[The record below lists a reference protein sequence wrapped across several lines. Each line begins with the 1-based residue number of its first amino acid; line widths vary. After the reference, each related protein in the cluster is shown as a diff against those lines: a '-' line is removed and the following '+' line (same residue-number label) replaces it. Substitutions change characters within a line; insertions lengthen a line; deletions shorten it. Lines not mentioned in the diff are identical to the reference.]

1 MNCLANHIAS
11 LLTIKSIVL
20 LLGTQSSTNL
30 VSDILE
36 SQNID
41 HMVIYVAGTR
51 KQREVSELLEQASYS
66 TSVCMPSRIEVLPLS
81 ELDPATT
88 PVSGD
93 FSLVYDGL
101 DDIAL
106 LYKLVDWKPVDL
118 CGAQVGTS
126 TSTFSVWEAYRQVTR
141 SFYLVTWGA
150 HCRHEVLTR
159 DDQSKD
165 DIELSVIFPMYN
177 IAKYLP
183 QCIQTVTAW
192 KASYIEFLFVDD
204 GSPDNSAAIVEDAA
218 KNDPRIKL
226 LQKPNGGCASA
237 RQYGLD
243 RAKGR
248 YIGFIDPDDYIDP
261 SMFRKLL
268 RRAMEGT
275 YEISFCGYKELYEET
290 QTTCEIRDAVNA
302 PYCNGTTNPAEV
314 RLLSAYLRVAIW
326 RGIYL
331 ADMLRRGKISFYTD
345 LRRFDD
351 LPFKFQVYS
360 TAKSVVSVPEY
371 LYYYRMAR
379 PGQDVA
385 ANDER
390 LYVHFRIFKY
400 LDEYVNKQKDKDV
413 IDLLQVVKLHT
424 HAWALTKLLP
434 QYQKEYLKQAKKD
447 LLSNMTF
454 KECCLVYRKGVAR
467 KDKVWFLSIMKT
479 SRWFVE
485 KLKAR
490 ELRSSGK

>member
-20 LLGTQSSTNL
+20 LLGTQGSVNL

-36 SQNID
+36 SQNVD

-51 KQREVSELLEQASYS
+51 KQREVSEILERASYS
-66 TSVCMPSRIEVLPLS
+66 ASVCMPSQIEVLPLS
-81 ELDPATT
+81 ELDPAAA
-88 PVSGD
+88 PVSGE
-93 FSLVYDGL
+93 FSLMYDGL
-101 DDIAL
+101 DDVEL
-106 LYKLVDWKPVDL
+106 LYKLVNWKPVDL
-118 CGAQVGTS
+118 CGAQSGTS
-126 TSTFSVWEAYRQVTR
+126 ISTFAVWEAYRQVTR
-141 SFYLVTWGA
+141 SFYLVTWSE
-150 HCRHEVLTR
+150 HRRHEVLAR

-192 KASYIEFLFVDD
+192 KAPYIEFLFVDD
-204 GSPDNSAAIVEDAA
+204 GSPDNSAAIVEEAA
-218 KNDPRIKL
+218 KSDARIKL

-237 RQYGLD
+237 RQYGLE

-302 PYCNGTTNPAEV
+302 PYCNGTTNPEEV
-314 RLLSAYLRVAIW
+314 RFLSAYLRVAIW

-390 LYVHFRIFKY
+390 LYVHFQIFKY
-400 LDEYVNKQKDKDV
+400 LDEYVNKQKDKDI

-424 HAWALTKLLP
+424 HSWALSKLLP
-434 QYQKEYLKQAKKD
+434 QYKKEYLQQAKHD
-447 LLSNMTF
+447 LLTNMTL
-454 KECCLVYRKGVAR
+454 KECALVYRKGVSR
-467 KDKVWFLSIMKT
+467 KDKVWFLAIAMQS
-479 SRWFVE
+479 
-485 KLKAR
+485 KLLIKKICTRMQRA
-490 ELRSSGK
+490 